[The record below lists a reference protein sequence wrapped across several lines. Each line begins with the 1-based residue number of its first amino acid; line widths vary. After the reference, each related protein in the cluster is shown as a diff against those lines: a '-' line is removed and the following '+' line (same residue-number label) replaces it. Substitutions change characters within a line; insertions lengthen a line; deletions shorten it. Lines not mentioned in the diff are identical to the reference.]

1 MRSIAK
7 LMKDWQFTGPN
18 GVTTAVELPH
28 TWNARDGQDGGND
41 YWRGCCTYCTRFA
54 APVYD
59 PAQQQVWLQ
68 FEGVNASAAVLLNGQ
83 QLCTHDGGY
92 STFRAEVTELLQAEN
107 QLTVRVDN
115 SVNDRVYPQKAD
127 FTFYGG
133 IYRDVSLLVVNKN
146 HIALGHFGDTGVKIT
161 PALQENSADIQ
172 VETLVEGSGTVTVEL
187 LDAEGRTVAKG
198 DGENASLHLDAP
210 HLWNGIKDPYLY
222 TCIVRL
228 VKDGQPVDEVTTR
241 VGLRS
246 FSVDAKKGFFL
257 NGRPYPLHGVSR
269 HQDRKGLG
277 NAITREMH
285 DEDMALIRELGA
297 NTVRLAHYQ
306 HDQYFY
312 DLCDQYGMVVWAE
325 IPYISEHLPNGR
337 ENTISQMKE
346 LIHQNYNHP
355 SIVCWGVSNEITIST
370 KDKADMLDNHRVLN
384 ELCHKMDPTRLTTL
398 ACYAMC
404 GPFNPV
410 AHITDLVS
418 WNLYLGWY
426 VPGLFL
432 NDLWMDFFHLVY
444 PNRPLGFSEYGAEGM
459 PNLHSAHPRR
469 GDHTEEYQPKYF
481 GIGGEKTEKIKVREY
496 IQIIKNNDPMQ
507 RLMVAGAGCKLALSI
522 ATNTTVLC
530 MLYGCMMGNYDGLY
544 LPMMVLGYVCSVP
557 FFLLTV
563 RTSQK
568 EGQKASLMKY
578 VSVALV
584 CYVGVL
590 VLLLLWG
597 RGDAFTLS
605 ILGENGLSINLYTIL
620 FIAFFGIG
628 YGAYYATADMPIP
641 MVADCSDYETYRSG
655 KYIPGIMGT
664 LFSLVDKLVSS
675 LSATV
680 VGIAVSFVGL
690 QSLPTQYDPYTPGMN
705 WVVIVLFCIIPMVAW
720 AATLIAMKG
729 YTLTGA
735 KMKEIQAVNA
745 CRRDAVAKGMK
756 LEEAMDKWQTMDQ
769 LPAEY
774 RS

>member
-1 MRSIAK
+1 MNTKKPKVRLWSVLTALTAILTIAAIVGN
-7 LMKDWQFTGPN
+7 MIANQYA
-18 GVTTAVELPH
+18 TTLNVAL
-28 TWNARDGQDGGND
+28 
-41 YWRGCCTYCTRFA
+41 
-54 APVYD
+54 
-59 PAQQQVWLQ
+59 
-68 FEGVNASAAVLLNGQ
+68 NASTYKIIKGNTTEDTEYFKAGFASDEEREAYEAE
-83 QLCTHDGGY
+83 LC
-92 STFRAEVTELLQAEN
+92 A
-107 QLTVRVDN
+107 
-115 SVNDRVYPQKAD
+115 
-127 FTFYGG
+127 
-133 IYRDVSLLVVNKN
+133 
-146 HIALGHFGDTGVKIT
+146 
-161 PALQENSADIQ
+161 
-172 VETLVEGSGTVTVEL
+172 TVE
-187 LDAEGRTVAKG
+187 AEGAALLKN
-198 DGENASLHLDAP
+198 DNAALPLAVI
-210 HLWNGIKDPYLY
+210 GIWEKD
-222 TCIVRL
+222 
-228 VKDGQPVDEVTTR
+228 
-241 VGLRS
+241 
-246 FSVDAKKGFFL
+246 
-257 NGRPYPLHGVSR
+257 
-269 HQDRKGLG
+269 
-277 NAITREMH
+277 
-285 DEDMALIRELGA
+285 
-297 NTVRLAHYQ
+297 
-306 HDQYFY
+306 
-312 DLCDQYGMVVWAE
+312 
-325 IPYISEHLPNGR
+325 
-337 ENTISQMKE
+337 
-346 LIHQNYNHP
+346 
-355 SIVCWGVSNEITIST
+355 
-370 KDKADMLDNHRVLN
+370 
-384 ELCHKMDPTRLTTL
+384 
-398 ACYAMC
+398 
-404 GPFNPV
+404 
-410 AHITDLVS
+410 
-418 WNLYLGWY
+418 
-426 VPGLFL
+426 
-432 NDLWMDFFHLVY
+432 
-444 PNRPLGFSEYGAEGM
+444 
-459 PNLHSAHPRR
+459 
-469 GDHTEEYQPKYF
+469 QPKYF

-544 LPMMVLGYVCSVP
+544 LPMMVLGYVFSVP

-705 WVVIVLFCIIPMVAW
+705 VVVIVLFCVIPMVAW

-729 YTLTGA
+729 YSLTGE

-745 CRRDAVAKGMK
+745 CRRDAVANGMSM
-756 LEEAMDKWQTMDQ
+756 EDAMRNYVKMEDVPDSYK
-769 LPAEY
+769 
-774 RS
+774 